1 MKTFS
6 ENLKTGSGKRKDA
19 MSECIF
25 CKIAAKKIQAR
36 IIYEDN
42 LALAFEDIN
51 PQAPVHTLI
60 IPKKHIST
68 ALDIVDGDHSLIG
81 HLFHVASQIAKDKSI
96 AEKGFRLVM
105 NTNAEA
111 GQSVFHIH
119 LHLLGGRA
127 MHWPPG

>member
-1 MKTFS
+1 
-6 ENLKTGSGKRKDA
+6 

-25 CKIAAKKIQAR
+25 CKIAAKKIPAK
-36 IIYEDN
+36 IIYEDD

-68 ALDIVDGDHSLIG
+68 ALDIVEGDHVLIG
-81 HLFHVASQIAKDKSI
+81 HLFKVSAQIAKDKGI

-105 NTNAEA
+105 NTHADA
-111 GQSVFHIH
+111 GQAVFHIH